1 MLTMVAL
8 LGSAAIPVVDA
19 AETEG
24 SNDTGMESQS
34 VNNEALVR
42 GQVLRLESDHFYVV
56 KDQSGKEIHL
66 MVMPDMMPSNGAIK
80 AGDRIEAKVDND
92 GRVMNIRQDGGS
104 GQ

>member
-1 MLTMVAL
+1 
-8 LGSAAIPVVDA
+8 
-19 AETEG
+19 
-24 SNDTGMESQS
+24 
-34 VNNEALVR
+34 
-42 GQVLRLESDHFYVV
+42 
-56 KDQSGKEIHL
+56 